1 MAHSFFGALRTH
13 AKRDDVTEDSVSSAQ
28 TSTGPAGEIYEPVTG
43 RWSRLIAPAFVEWL
57 DVPTGARWL
66 DVGCGTGAL
75 IQAILDSQRPEEIV
89 GVDPA
94 SSFIAYARR
103 QIHDSRVR
111 YEVGDARELP
121 VPSNQYHAV
130 VAGLVLNHIE
140 GTGKARAVMEMRRTA
155 RQGGVVGAY
164 VWDYGAGLMPRVRF
178 WEAATSIDPG
188 AAAFDERTRY
198 PICSPEGLTGLMVRA
213 GLSSVECR
221 SFDIEARF
229 VSFNDF
235 WAPFLAG
242 GGLANRYL
250 RTLPESGQQ
259 RLRAALETELPAD
272 ADGAIVLPMRA
283 IGVQGVA

>member
-1 MAHSFFGALRTH
+1 MTGDPESN
-13 AKRDDVTEDSVSSAQ
+13 Q
-28 TSTGPAGEIYEPVTG
+28 PTSYSHEPAGEVYEPLTG
-43 RWSRLIAPAFVEWL
+43 RWSRLVAPSFVEWL
-57 DVPTGARWL
+57 DIPTGARWL

-75 IQAILDSQRPEEIV
+75 TQAILDSQRPDEIL

-140 GTGKARAVMEMRRTA
+140 DAGKVRAVAEMRRAT

-178 WEAATSIDPG
+178 WEAATSNDPG
-188 AAAFDERTRY
+188 AAEFDERTRY
-198 PICSPEGLTGLMVRA
+198 PICSPEGLTGLMARA

-229 VSFNDF
+229 ASFDDY

-242 GGLANRYL
+242 GGLASRYL
-250 RTLPESGQQ
+250 RSVPATAQASLRAELEATLPAGS
-259 RLRAALETELPAD
+259 
-272 ADGAIVLPMRA
+272 DGAIVLPMRA